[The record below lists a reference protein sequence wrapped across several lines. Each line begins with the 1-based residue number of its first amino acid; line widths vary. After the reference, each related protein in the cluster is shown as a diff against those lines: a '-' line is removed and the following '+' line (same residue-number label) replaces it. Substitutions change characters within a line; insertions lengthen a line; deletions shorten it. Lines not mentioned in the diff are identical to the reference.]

1 MANGPE
7 AARARGGRDHRGR
20 GPSREPH
27 TREPGVSLGD
37 LMLLSSPPRP
47 GEGGRL
53 ISRLGAAFPGASHIA
68 IGVDGATARPDA
80 LAELVALGLRID
92 VTAVPPPPRLTPP
105 AREAPDA
112 VLRRLE
118 SDSDWRAAI
127 DLNVAADDEPD
138 DSASHREYLERR
150 TAAIRSVCEA
160 GHGAWFGAFR
170 GDEMRSEERR
180 VGKE

>member
-1 MANGPE
+1 
-7 AARARGGRDHRGR
+7 
-20 GPSREPH
+20 
-27 TREPGVSLGD
+27 
-37 LMLLSSPPRP
+37 MLLSSPPRP
-47 GEGGRL
+47 GEGERL
-53 ISRLGAAFPGASHIA
+53 ISRFGAAFPGASHIA

-92 VTAVPPPPRLTPP
+92 VTAVLTAARLTPP

-150 TAAIRSVCEA
+150 TAAIRSEE
-160 GHGAWFGAFR
+160 HT
-170 GDEMRSEERR
+170 SELQSRQQL
-180 VGKE
+180 V